1 MHCVACNKLLTDFE
15 ATRRNAITKDFVDL
29 CKVCFEDVKG
39 LFPVLE
45 RKDLLT
51 QSDLDLDGDDVDSV
65 ESEKLN
71 TGELGDY
78 IDYYVVSNDS
88 YDISYK
94 LNTLLKIP

>member
-39 LFPVLE
+39 LYPVIE
-45 RKDLLT
+45 RKDLVT
-51 QSDLDLDGDDVDSV
+51 QSDLDLEGDDDSV
-65 ESEKLN
+65 VESREMD

-78 IDYYVVSNDS
+78 IDYYVVSNEAYGDS
-88 YDISYK
+88 
-94 LNTLLKIP
+94 

>member
-39 LFPVLE
+39 LFPVIE

-51 QSDLDLDGDDVDSV
+51 QSDLDLDGDDDDSV
-65 ESEKLN
+65 ECSPEMN
-71 TGELGDY
+71 TGDCRDY
-78 IDYYVVSNDS
+78 IDYIVSNDTYGDS
-88 YDISYK
+88 DTYK
-94 LNTLLKIP
+94 

>member
-51 QSDLDLDGDDVDSV
+51 QSDLDLDGDDSGSVDGV

-71 TGELGDY
+71 TGDCRDY
-78 IDYYVVSNDS
+78 IDYIVSNDS
-88 YDISYK
+88 YGDS
-94 LNTLLKIP
+94 

>member
-78 IDYYVVSNDS
+78 IDYIVSNDS
-88 YDISYK
+88 YDIS
-94 LNTLLKIP
+94 